1 MIDLKRGTKL
11 MTDCEVLDKVADYIK
26 DSVGA
31 QDWQTH
37 IHDISGYI
45 GAGIGWH
52 ENEVRGYLNE
62 ALKQG

>member
-11 MTDCEVLDKVADYIK
+11 MTDCEVLDNVADYIRRN
-26 DSVGA
+26 VGA
-31 QDWQTH
+31 QDWRVH

-45 GAGIGWH
+45 AAGIGWH

-62 ALKQG
+62 NLKQ